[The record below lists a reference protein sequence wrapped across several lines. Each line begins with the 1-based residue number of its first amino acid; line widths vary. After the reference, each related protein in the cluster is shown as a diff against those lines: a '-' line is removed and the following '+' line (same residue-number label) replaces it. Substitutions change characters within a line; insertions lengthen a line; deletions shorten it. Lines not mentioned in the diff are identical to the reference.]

1 MSVSAYEQAL
11 SQLIRCICV
20 LSKNINLPER
30 FLYTKRKIEGDP
42 VYKVGKK
49 IVKKFVEKIVD
60 IGICIC

>member
-42 VYKVGKK
+42 V
-49 IVKKFVEKIVD
+49 
-60 IGICIC
+60 